1 MNWGNKLLVAFIA
14 FAGMMSVLVYKAL
27 HTNFEL
33 VEKEYYKSELKYQ
46 EVIDGTKRAN
56 SLSNSVQFAQNGKAV
71 TIQMP
76 DEMRNAATKGKVWFY
91 CAYNAA
97 QDKQFDLQPDP
108 TGLQAFPDNTIQP
121 GNYLVKVSWEKDGLN
136 YYSERQLTVQ

>member
-1 MNWGNKLLVAFIA
+1 MNWGNKLLVAFVA
-14 FAGMMSVLVYKAL
+14 FAALMSILVYKAL

-56 SLSNSVQFAQNGKAV
+56 SLSNSVEFSQNGRAV

-76 DEMRNAATKGKVWFY
+76 QEMRNSTTKGKVWFY

-97 QDKQFDLQPDP
+97 QDKQFDLQPDL
-108 TGLQAFPDNTIQP
+108 TGLQAFPDNTIKP

-136 YYSERQLTVQ
+136 YYSEKQLTVQ